1 MELEFKNAEVSDI
14 NIIYELS
21 KNLIDTYENID
32 EIEYEKVLEW
42 VKKKITKCI
51 NEYTCVCLDN
61 QVVAY
66 YHFQLVEDK
75 MELDDLYVLS
85 NYQNQGIGSKIL
97 EKCCEES
104 NIPIFLYVFS
114 KNTRA
119 IALYERFGF
128 KVIEK
133 IKDTRLIMQRDI

>member
-1 MELEFKNAEVSDI
+1 M
-14 NIIYELS
+14 
-21 KNLIDTYENID
+21 
-32 EIEYEKVLEW
+32 
-42 VKKKITKCI
+42 
-51 NEYTCVCLDN
+51 
-61 QVVAY
+61 AY